1 MDLSVI
7 IVNWNTKDL
16 LAGCLR
22 SLFATV
28 RNLELEVIL
37 LDNASTDGSA
47 DMVRTRFPQVKL
59 IQSQENVGFAR
70 GNNVALTHAMG
81 QYVLLLNPD
90 TVVLDGAIEQLYQA
104 LQTFPR
110 LGAAGAQLLN
120 ADGSCQPSWG
130 HFPSLWTEVP
140 GVNRLKSSAPEALE
154 YNLLQNTKSSVLSVD
169 WVSGA
174 CLMIRRKAMDQV
186 GLLDEDYWLYTEEAD
201 WCFRAQKAGW
211 KIGWLPTAQ
220 IVHKARA
227 ASRQRYTETMI
238 HFHRSRLLF
247 LLKHRG
253 RTQAFV
259 VQAVLCL
266 KAITWMVT
274 PAISPLSQS
283 FPDLSP
289 TAVKQA
295 HRMLLKRMLAPLGQ
309 RL

>member
-1 MDLSVI
+1 MDLSII

-16 LAGCLR
+16 LVGCLR

-28 RNLELEVIL
+28 RDLDLEVVL

-47 DMVRTRFPQVKL
+47 DMVRMWFPQVKL
-59 IQSQENVGFAR
+59 IQSQQNVGFAR

-90 TVVLDGAIEQLYQA
+90 TVVLDGAVEQLYQA
-104 LQTFPR
+104 LQIFPS

-120 ADGSCQPSWG
+120 PGGSCQPSWG
-130 HFPSLWTEVP
+130 YFPSLWTEVP
-140 GVNRLKSSAPEALE
+140 GLDRLRFTAPQPLVR
-154 YNLLQNTKSSVLSVD
+154 NLHNKKPSTISVD
-169 WVSGA
+169 WASGA
-174 CLMIRRKAMDQV
+174 CLMIRREALDQV

-211 KIGWLPTAQ
+211 RIGWLPEAQ
-220 IVHKARA
+220 VVHMARA

-253 RTQAFV
+253 RMQAYI

-266 KAITWMVT
+266 KAATWMVT
-274 PAISPLSQS
+274 PAISPLSRS

-289 TAVKQA
+289 TDVQQA
-295 HRMLLKRMLAPLGQ
+295 HRRLLNSMLVPLSQ
-309 RL
+309 LL